1 MNPMLI
7 ALFLLITAAVAVC
20 GGALARKARE
30 KAPITVADMATLAR
44 SFDPSSWQSQ
54 IDALRASGTP
64 VALDDNIQ
72 YPYPQPTYDAAAG
85 TVTVDLLATRPNI
98 ITRIIN
104 NIALRRYYIDYIFS
118 PAGSISGGAVSFEQA
133 TENDLFAQRDVSK
146 VMPGDEF
153 PTVTFDRAA
162 PRTAQVEK
170 FGGKFPITDEARR
183 RNQIGRV
190 NRAMLQLANTI
201 TRKTQQRAL
210 AELDAAITEH
220 SRIATGTS
228 WRTASTTVEAS
239 RLNTVGPVADVTQ
252 IELAN
257 EQLELGYTYNTAVMN
272 PQEWRNGVLAYGS
285 EASLR
290 AILSA
295 SGISTIWVTNRQ
307 TAGKIKW
314 LAARQ
319 VGELGYEVPL
329 STETWRD
336 PEGRQQNW
344 YQAFVLPIV
353 YVTDPFAILE
363 TSGHNA

>member
-1 MNPMLI
+1 MNKHMIPAGLFELKDELEATWPASI
-7 ALFLLITAAVAVC
+7 EAL
-20 GGALARKARE
+20 
-30 KAPITVADMATLAR
+30 
-44 SFDPSSWQSQ
+44 Q
-54 IDALRASGTP
+54 ASGTP
-64 VALDDNIQ
+64 LNLDDNIQ
-72 YPYPQPTYDAAAG
+72 YPYPVPTYDAAAG
-85 TVTVDLLATRPNI
+85 TITVDLLARRPDI
-98 ITRIIN
+98 ITRVIQ

-118 PAGSISGGAVSFEQA
+118 PAGSVQGGAVSFEQA

-153 PTVTFDRAA
+153 PVVTFDRAA

-183 RNQIGRV
+183 RNQTGRV

-210 AELDAAITEH
+210 AELDAAIAEH
-220 SRIATGTS
+220 SRTAAGTS
-228 WRTASTTVEAS
+228 WLDASTTVAADQ
-239 RLNTVGPVADVTQ
+239 LNTIGPIADVTQ
-252 IELAN
+252 IDLAN
-257 EQLELGYTYNTAVMN
+257 EQLELGYSYNTAIMN

-285 EASLR
+285 EGALR
-290 AILSA
+290 SVLGA
-295 SGISTIWVTNRQ
+295 SGITVIWVTNRQ

-353 YVTDPFAILE
+353 YVTDPFAIFE
-363 TSGHNA
+363 TSGHAA

>member
-1 MNPMLI
+1 MNPMHTI
-7 ALFLLITAAVAVC
+7 PGLLELKSELEQ
-20 GGALARKARE
+20 GW
-30 KAPITVADMATLAR
+30 ADK
-44 SFDPSSWQSQ
+44 
-54 IDALRASGTP
+54 IDELKASGVP
-64 VALDDNIQ
+64 LNLDDNIQ
-72 YPYPQPTYDAAAG
+72 YPYPVPTYDAAAG
-85 TVTVDLLATRPNI
+85 TITVDLLARRPDI
-98 ITRIIN
+98 ITRVIQ
-104 NIALRRYYIDYIFS
+104 NIALRRYYIDFIFS

-133 TENDLFAQRDVSK
+133 TENDLFSQRDISK

-153 PTVTFDRAA
+153 PVVTFDRAA

-183 RNQIGRV
+183 RNQTGRV

-210 AELDAAITEH
+210 AELDAAITEQ
-220 SRIATGTS
+220 SRTAAGTS
-228 WRTASTTVEAS
+228 WLDASTTVAADK
-239 RLNTVGPVADVTQ
+239 LNTIGPIADVSQ

-257 EQLELGYTYNTAVMN
+257 ETLELGYTYNTAILN
-272 PQEWRNGVLAYGS
+272 PQEWRNGMLAYGS
-285 EASLR
+285 EGALR
-290 AILSA
+290 AVLAA
-295 SGISTIWVTNRQ
+295 SGITTIWVTNRQ

-353 YVTDPFAILE
+353 YVTDPFAIFE
-363 TSGHNA
+363 TSGHAA